1 MKFINMNKELKE
13 NIVNLYNIK
22 GEDFYLIRQAIKN
35 LKAILIHELEEFN
48 YIKIDAEK
56 MKIIEFEAII
66 SVLPMINEYRLVVV
80 ENINNEL
87 VKFLNNYKFEDSGV
101 VVACIN
107 ADKLESE
114 IIDCSSLDRIDISKY
129 VLNYCA
135 KNGLSIEERALD
147 YFIEVCGGQMSK
159 IVNELAKLS
168 AYAMEDKII
177 TMDIINN
184 LVSNSQ
190 DYAIYMLTNAIDNK
204 DYNSYQKIILEMS
217 KNQSMSELYSF
228 MGKYFKRM
236 QYIALSK
243 NDEELSKILSI
254 KPYAIKISRQAISK
268 NGIKYYLD
276 RYSKYIELDY
286 KIKSGKIT
294 PQNALYS
301 LIF

>member
-1 MKFINMNKELKE
+1 MKFINMNKELKG
-13 NIVNLYNIK
+13 NIANVYNIR

-35 LKAILIHELEEFN
+35 LKAILIQDLEEFN

-56 MKIIEFEAII
+56 MKTNEFDAVI
-66 SVLPMINEYRLVVV
+66 STLPMINEYRLVVV
-80 ENINNEL
+80 DNINSEL
-87 VKFLNNYKFEDSGV
+87 VKFLNNYEFDNSGV

-107 ADKLESE
+107 ADRLDAE
-114 IIDCSSLDRIDISKY
+114 IIDCSALDRVEIAKY
-129 VLNYCA
+129 VLNFCA

-168 AYAMEDKII
+168 AYVIDDKII

-228 MGKYFKRM
+228 MGKHFKRM

-243 NDEELSKILSI
+243 NDEELSKILGI
-254 KPYAIKISRQAISK
+254 KPYAIKMSRQAIAK
-268 NGIKYYLD
+268 NGMKYYLEL
-276 RYSKYIELDY
+276 YAKYIDLDY

>member
-13 NIVNLYNIK
+13 NIVNVYNIK
-22 GEDFYLIRQAIKN
+22 GDDFYLIRQAIKN
-35 LKAILIHELEEFN
+35 LKAILIQELEEFN
-48 YIKIDAEK
+48 YIKIDADK
-56 MKIIEFEAII
+56 MKTNEFNAII
-66 SVLPMINEYRLVVV
+66 SALPMINEYRLVVV
-80 ENINNEL
+80 DNINSEL
-87 VKFLNNYKFEDSGV
+87 VKFLNNYVFDDSGV

-107 ADKLESE
+107 ADKLDAE
-114 IIDCSSLDRIDISKY
+114 IIDCSALDRADIAKY
-129 VLNYCA
+129 ILNYCA

-168 AYAMEDKII
+168 AYVMDEKII

-190 DYAIYMLTNAIDNK
+190 DYAIYMLTNAIDNM

-217 KNQSMSELYSF
+217 KSQSMSELYSF
-228 MGKYFKRM
+228 MGKHFKRM
-236 QYIALSK
+236 QYIALNK
-243 NDEELSKILSI
+243 NDEELSRILGI
-254 KPYAIKISRQAISK
+254 KPYAIKLSRQSIAK
-268 NGIKYYLD
+268 NGMKYYLD
-276 RYSKYIELDY
+276 LYAKYIDLDY